1 MFTSYKKVMLG
12 ELNNKTNS
20 FTEIDSLDKWVLIP
34 IVILIFVFGLYPSFI
49 TNISEDAVK
58 GIIQIYQTKIGVSI

>member
-1 MFTSYKKVMLG
+1 
-12 ELNNKTNS
+12 
-20 FTEIDSLDKWVLIP
+20 
-34 IVILIFVFGLYPSFI
+34 LYPSFI